1 MVTERKHAIR
11 SWLLTALALMVTSAA
26 VCAHY
31 LFDPWGF
38 YRKVSPEEAALR
50 MELVKTAE
58 SYLGC
63 REDDHSHQRIIDLYN
78 SQEPLP
84 MDYKVQY
91 SDSWCATFVSAVAI
105 SCNLTEIIPI
115 ECGCQRQ
122 IELFQA
128 LGRWEESDHSIPQP
142 GDLIYY
148 DWNMDKRGE
157 CTGWADH
164 VGIVVG
170 IKWPFLK
177 VIEGNFRDS
186 VDYHYLLL
194 NDVQIRGFA
203 EPDYVGFLQRIAKS
217 PLDLSEKSPA
227 YA

>member
-1 MVTERKHAIR
+1 MVTERKKTIR
-11 SWLLTALALMVTSAA
+11 SFLLTAIVLVLVFTA

-38 YRKVSPEEAALR
+38 YWKVSAEEAALR
-50 MELVKTAE
+50 VSLVKTAE

-63 REDDHSHQRIIDLYN
+63 REDDGSHRQIIDLYN
-78 SQEPLP
+78 SHEPLAIG
-84 MDYKVQY
+84 YEVQY
-91 SDSWCATFVSAVAI
+91 TDSWCAAFVSAVAI
-105 SCNLTEIIPI
+105 SCELTDIIPT

-122 IELFQA
+122 IELFQS
-128 LGRWEESDHSIPQP
+128 LGRWEESDSAIPLP

-148 DWNMDKRGE
+148 DWNMEDKGE

-170 IKWPFLK
+170 TKWPFIK
-177 VIEGNFRDS
+177 VIEGNRKDS
-186 VDYHYLLL
+186 VGYHYVRL

-203 EPDYVGFLQRIAKS
+203 KPDYAGFIQENT
-217 PLDLSEKSPA
+217 P
-227 YA
+227 